1 MRKAFEAATGIGLP
15 HMSRPRGH
23 DREHRLRGKMT
34 KLWIQSDQ
42 HFEIYG
48 TPQEF
53 AVPQADIVANPQG
66 YAGENEGFDPGVII
80 EL

>member
-1 MRKAFEAATGIGLP
+1 
-15 HMSRPRGH
+15 
-23 DREHRLRGKMT
+23 MT
-34 KLWIQSDQ
+34 KLWSQSDQ

-48 TPQEF
+48 TPREF

-66 YAGENEGFDPGVII
+66 HAGKNPNFNPGLII

>member
-1 MRKAFEAATGIGLP
+1 
-15 HMSRPRGH
+15 
-23 DREHRLRGKMT
+23 MT

-48 TPQEF
+48 TPREF

-66 YAGENEGFDPGVII
+66 YAGENPHVDPGLII